1 MNDTIIHTDRLTK
14 FYGKSRGVIDLD
26 VTVQRGEIFGYLGP
40 NGAGKTTT
48 IRTLLNFIRP
58 TAGRGT
64 VFGLDTQRE
73 SVAIRRRVGYL
84 PGELA
89 LYENMTGR
97 AFLQYMAELRG
108 GMNRR
113 YVEELAARLGCN
125 LVQPIRTL
133 SHGNKQKV
141 GLIQAFMHKPEL
153 LILDEPTQG
162 LDPLVQQEF
171 YRLLAEVKT
180 DDRTVFLSSHILP
193 EVEKVCDRV
202 GIIREG
208 RLVAVETVSAL
219 KMLALRKLE
228 IHFATPVPQEAFVGL
243 PGVRDL
249 RVEDNIL
256 YCTVTGLLNAVI
268 KAAAQFEVVDLLSHE
283 PSLEEVF
290 LAYYS

>member
-256 YCTVTGLLNAVI
+256 HCTVTGLLNAVI